1 MRPRISLFPER
12 QYPVAHRLFAELSG
26 PAVSTTLSTRS
37 ILIVPIGAIEH
48 HGPHLPLITDALMA
62 EAAATAAVAA
72 GVAAGLDLWQLPTLS
87 VGKSD
92 EHYWAPG
99 TLWLSATTLMSV
111 LEDIGRSVTT
121 TPANKIVFMNGH
133 GGNVALLQVA
143 NRQLR
148 RMFGLQTFTMPA
160 LRIGAG
166 IGKDGE
172 PDEYGQGIH
181 GGYAETSA
189 IMHLRPDLVDESL
202 FERNVPEYMA
212 DYEQLGFN
220 AKPVSFGWIS
230 NDFGPSG
237 VIGDPTG
244 ANAEAG
250 RLGFESSIDLAVAAL
265 HEIDRFTLPPR

>member
-1 MRPRISLFPER
+1 M
-12 QYPVAHRLFAELSG
+12 PVASRKFAELSG
-26 PAVSTTLSTRS
+26 PAVSTTLTERS

-48 HGPHLPLITDALMA
+48 HGPHLPLVTDALMA
-62 EAAATAAVAA
+62 EAAATATVAV
-72 GVAAGLDLWQLPTLS
+72 GVEAGLDLWQLPTLP

-99 TLWLSATTLMSV
+99 TLWLTAATLMAV
-111 LEDIGRSVTT
+111 LEDLGRSVAT

-133 GGNVALLQVA
+133 GGNIALLQVA

-160 LRIGAG
+160 MRIVAG
-166 IGKDGE
+166 SGNDGE
-172 PDEYGQGIH
+172 PDEFGQGIH
-181 GGYAETSA
+181 GGFAETSA
-189 IMHLRPDLVDESL
+189 VMHLRPDLVDESL
-202 FERNVPEYMA
+202 FVRNVPEYMA
-212 DYEQLGFN
+212 GYEQLGFN

-230 NDFGPSG
+230 DDFGPSG

-250 RLGFESSIDLAVAAL
+250 KRSFDSSIELAVVAL
-265 HEIDRFTLPPR
+265 KEIDRFTLPPRR

>member
-1 MRPRISLFPER
+1 VSP
-12 QYPVAHRLFAELSG
+12 RLFAELSG
-26 PAVSTTLSTRS
+26 PAVSTTLTEKS
-37 ILIVPIGAIEH
+37 ILIQPIGAIEH

-62 EAAATAAVAA
+62 EAAATAAVSA
-72 GVAAGLDLWQLPTLS
+72 GVEAGLDLWQLPTLS

-99 TLWLSATTLMSV
+99 TLWLSASTLMSV
-111 LEDIGRSVTT
+111 LEDIGRSVAG
-121 TPANKIVFMNGH
+121 TPATKIVFMNGH

-148 RMFGLQTFTMPA
+148 RLFGLQTFTMPA
-160 LRIGAG
+160 MRIAAGTGA
-166 IGKDGE
+166 DGE
-172 PDEYGQGIH
+172 PDEFGQGIH

-212 DYEQLGFN
+212 DFEQIGFN

-230 NDFGPSG
+230 DDFGPTG

-250 RLGFESSIDLAVAAL
+250 KRGFDSSIELAVAAL
-265 HEIDRFTLPPR
+265 QEIDRFSLPARP

>member
-1 MRPRISLFPER
+1 MAR
-12 QYPVAHRLFAELSG
+12 RLFAELSG
-26 PAVSTTLSTRS
+26 PAVSTTLTDRS

-62 EAAATAAVAA
+62 EAAASAAVSA
-72 GVAAGLDLWQLPTLS
+72 GVEAGLDLWQLPTLS

-99 TLWLSATTLMSV
+99 TLWLSASTLMSV
-111 LEDIGRSVTT
+111 LEDIGRSVAN
-121 TPANKIVFMNGH
+121 TPATKIVFMNGH
-133 GGNVALLQVA
+133 GGNIALLQVA

-160 LRIGAG
+160 LRIAAGTGA
-166 IGKDGE
+166 DGE
-172 PDEYGQGIH
+172 PDEFGQGIH

-202 FERNVPEYMA
+202 FARNVPEYMA
-212 DYEQLGFN
+212 DFEQIGFN

-230 NDFGPSG
+230 DDFGPSG

-250 RLGFESSIDLAVAAL
+250 KRGFDTSIELAVAAL
-265 HEIDRFTLPPR
+265 HEIDRFTLPPRP

>member
-1 MRPRISLFPER
+1 VPR
-12 QYPVAHRLFAELSG
+12 RLFAELSG
-26 PAVSTTLSTRS
+26 PAVSTTLTEKS

-48 HGPHLPLITDALMA
+48 HGPHLPLVTDALMA
-62 EAAATAAVAA
+62 ESAATAAVSA
-72 GVAAGLDLWQLPTLS
+72 GVDAGLDLWQLPTLS

-92 EHYWAPG
+92 EHYWAAG
-99 TLWLSATTLMSV
+99 TLWLSASTLMSV
-111 LEDIGRSVTT
+111 LEDIGRSVAT

-133 GGNVALLQVA
+133 GGNIALLQVA

-148 RMFGLQTFTMPA
+148 RLFGLQTFTMPA
-160 LRIGAG
+160 LRIAAG
-166 IGKDGE
+166 SGQDGE
-172 PDEYGQGIH
+172 PDEFGQGIH

-212 DYEQLGFN
+212 DFEQLGFN

-230 NDFGPSG
+230 DDFGPSG

-244 ANAEAG
+244 ANAAAG
-250 RLGFESSIDLAVAAL
+250 KRGFDSSIELAVAAL
-265 HEIDRFTLPPR
+265 REIDRFSLPPRA

>member
-1 MRPRISLFPER
+1 
-12 QYPVAHRLFAELSG
+12 VASRKFAELSG
-26 PAVSTTLSTRS
+26 PAVSTTLTERS

-62 EAAATAAVAA
+62 EAAATAAVGA
-72 GVAAGLDLWQLPTLS
+72 GVEAGLDLWQLPTLS

-99 TLWLSATTLMSV
+99 TLWLTAATLMAV
-111 LEDIGRSVTT
+111 LEDLGRSVAT

-133 GGNVALLQVA
+133 GGNIALLQVA

-160 LRIGAG
+160 MRIVAG
-166 IGKDGE
+166 SGKNGE
-172 PDEYGQGIH
+172 PDEFGQGIH
-181 GGYAETSA
+181 GGFAETSA
-189 IMHLRPDLVDESL
+189 VMHLRPDLVDESL
-202 FERNVPEYMA
+202 FVRNVPEYMA
-212 DYEQLGFN
+212 GYEQLGFN
-220 AKPVSFGWIS
+220 ATPVSFGWIS
-230 NDFGPSG
+230 DDFGPSG

-250 RLGFESSIDLAVAAL
+250 KRSFDSSIELAVAAL
-265 HEIDRFTLPPR
+265 KEIDRFTLPPRR

>member
-1 MRPRISLFPER
+1 VVSRK
-12 QYPVAHRLFAELSG
+12 FAELSG
-26 PAVSTTLSTRS
+26 PAVSTTLTESS

-62 EAAATAAVAA
+62 EAAATAAVEA

-99 TLWLSATTLMSV
+99 TLWLSASTLMSV
-111 LEDIGRSVTT
+111 LEDIGRSVAT

-133 GGNVALLQVA
+133 GGNIALLQVA

-148 RMFGLQTFTMPA
+148 RLFGLQTFTMPA

-166 IGKDGE
+166 TGAGGE
-172 PDEYGQGIH
+172 PDEFGQGIH

-189 IMHLRPDLVDESL
+189 VMHLRPDLVDESL
-202 FERNVPEYMA
+202 FARNVPEYMA
-212 DYEQLGFN
+212 GFEQLGFN
-220 AKPVSFGWIS
+220 NKPVSFGWIS
-230 NDFGPSG
+230 DDFGPIG

-250 RLGFESSIDLAVAAL
+250 KRGFDSSIELAVAAL
-265 HEIDRFTLPPR
+265 TEIDRFTLPPRR

>member
-1 MRPRISLFPER
+1 M
-12 QYPVAHRLFAELSG
+12 FAELSG
-26 PAVSTTLSTRS
+26 PAVSTTLTDAS

-62 EAAATAAVAA
+62 EAAATASVSA
-72 GVAAGLDLWQLPTLS
+72 GVEAGLDLWQLPTLS

-99 TLWLSATTLMSV
+99 TLWLSASTLMSV
-111 LEDIGRSVTT
+111 LEDIGRSVAS
-121 TPANKIVFMNGH
+121 TPAKKIVFMNGH
-133 GGNVALLQVA
+133 GGNIALLQVA

-148 RMFGLQTFTMPA
+148 RLFGLQTFTMPA
-160 LRIGAG
+160 LRIAAG
-166 IGKDGE
+166 TGKDGE
-172 PDEYGQGIH
+172 PDEFGQGIH

-202 FERNVPEYMA
+202 FARNVPEYMA
-212 DYEQLGFN
+212 DFEQLGFN

-230 NDFGPSG
+230 DDFGPSG

-244 ANAEAG
+244 ANAAVG
-250 RLGFESSIDLAVAAL
+250 KRGFDSSIELAVASL
-265 HEIDRFTLPPR
+265 TEIDRFTLPPRA

>member
-1 MRPRISLFPER
+1 MKGSTL
-12 QYPVAHRLFAELSG
+12 AHRLFAELSG
-26 PAVSTTLSTRS
+26 PAVSTTLTERS

-62 EAAATAAVAA
+62 EAAATGAVAA
-72 GVAAGLDLWQLPTLS
+72 GVEAGLDLWQLPTLS

-99 TLWLSATTLMSV
+99 TLWLSASTLMSV
-111 LEDIGRSVTT
+111 LEDVGRSVAT
-121 TPANKIVFMNGH
+121 TPANKLVFVNGH

-143 NRQLR
+143 VRQLR
-148 RMFGLQTFTMPA
+148 RMFGLQTFVMPA
-160 LRIGAG
+160 MRIAAG
-166 IGKDGE
+166 SGKDGE
-172 PDEYGQGIH
+172 PDEFGQGIH
-181 GGYAETSA
+181 GGYGETSA
-189 IMHLRPDLVDESL
+189 VMHLRPDLVDESL
-202 FERNVPEYMA
+202 FARNVPEYMA
-212 DYEQLGFN
+212 DFEQIGFN

-250 RLGFESSIDLAVAAL
+250 KRGFEASVALAVEAL
-265 HEIDRFTLPPR
+265 REIDRFTLPPRP

>member
-1 MRPRISLFPER
+1 M
-12 QYPVAHRLFAELSG
+12 AHRLFAELSG
-26 PAVSTTLSTRS
+26 PAVSTTLTSRS
-37 ILIVPIGAIEH
+37 ILIVPIGAVEH

-72 GVAAGLDLWQLPTLS
+72 GVAAGLDLWQLPTLT

-99 TLWLSATTLMSV
+99 TLWLSAATLMSV

-166 IGKDGE
+166 SGKDGE
-172 PDEYGQGIH
+172 PDEFGQGIH

-212 DYEQLGFN
+212 GYEQLGFN

-265 HEIDRFTLPPR
+265 HEIERFTLPPR

>member
-1 MRPRISLFPER
+1 MAR
-12 QYPVAHRLFAELSG
+12 RLFAELSG
-26 PAVSTTLSTRS
+26 PAVSTTLTDRS

-62 EAAATAAVAA
+62 EAAASAAVSA
-72 GVAAGLDLWQLPTLS
+72 GVEAGLDLWQLPTLS

-99 TLWLSATTLMSV
+99 TLWLSASTLMSV
-111 LEDIGRSVTT
+111 LEDIGRSVAN
-121 TPANKIVFMNGH
+121 TPATKIVFMNGH
-133 GGNVALLQVA
+133 GGNIALLQVA

-160 LRIGAG
+160 LRIAAGTGA
-166 IGKDGE
+166 DGE
-172 PDEYGQGIH
+172 PDEFGQGIH

-202 FERNVPEYMA
+202 FARNVPEYMA
-212 DYEQLGFN
+212 DFEQIGFN

-230 NDFGPSG
+230 DDFGPSG

-250 RLGFESSIDLAVAAL
+250 KRGFDTSIELAVAAL
-265 HEIDRFTLPPR
+265 HEIDRFTLSPRP

>member
-1 MRPRISLFPER
+1 VPR
-12 QYPVAHRLFAELSG
+12 RLFAELSG
-26 PAVSTTLSTRS
+26 PAVSTTLTEKS

-62 EAAATAAVAA
+62 ESAATAAVSA
-72 GVAAGLDLWQLPTLS
+72 GVDEGLDLWQLPTLS

-92 EHYWAPG
+92 EHYWAAG
-99 TLWLSATTLMSV
+99 TLWLSASTLMSV
-111 LEDIGRSVTT
+111 LEDIGRSVAT
-121 TPANKIVFMNGH
+121 TPATKIVFMNGH
-133 GGNVALLQVA
+133 GGNIALLQVA

-148 RMFGLQTFTMPA
+148 RLFGLQTFTMPA
-160 LRIGAG
+160 LRIAAG
-166 IGKDGE
+166 SGQDGE
-172 PDEYGQGIH
+172 PDEFGQGIH

-212 DYEQLGFN
+212 DFEQLGFN

-230 NDFGPSG
+230 DDFGPSG

-244 ANAEAG
+244 ANAAAG
-250 RLGFESSIDLAVAAL
+250 KRGFDSSIELAVAAL
-265 HEIDRFTLPPR
+265 REIDRFSLPPRA